1 MPQSKETKWLTI
13 YHSGKCSISKA
24 LVLQQTILKDAINEW
39 RELVM
44 LINLPRKR
52 LPTKFT
58 GRAHQRFIYEVTT
71 EYKTTSN
78 EQYSWIN
85 NKKDI
90 SKSAKEKT
98 QCWTKRLFLCETH
111 VPSHPNTWLQFLI
124 LRVAQSVTR
133 FRWQFLFY
141 IGQVGFGWLF
151 PLNT

>member
-1 MPQSKETKWLTI
+1 MPQSKETKWLT
-13 YHSGKCSISKA
+13 SITLESA
-24 LVLQQTILKDAINEW
+24 PFLKLWYSCKPLWKTLSMNG
-39 RELVM
+39 ELVM

-58 GRAHQRFIYEVTT
+58 RRAHQRFIYEVTT

-90 SKSAKEKT
+90 SKSAEEKT

-111 VPSHPNTWLQFLI
+111 VASHPNTWLQFLI

-133 FRWQFLFY
+133 FRWQFLFH
-141 IGQVGFGWLF
+141 IGQVGFGWLS